1 MKSRTNDGDRRH
13 HLEEESQLFQLYINQ
28 RAEDSSKTEL
38 TIEKC

>member
-13 HLEEESQLFQLYINQ
+13 HLEEEIQLFQLYINR
-28 RAEDSSKTEL
+28 RAEDLSKTEL